1 MKNHSSGEQDLGYLQ
16 SRTIPDTASTDIITL
31 WQKICTIC
39 IYKIK
44 NKSGFL
50 PPWNICHS
58 WSHSEP
64 CTLNHLLFLWPFAS
78 CLPATW
84 QTAQQ
89 TESGSHR
96 VEAEISDMG
105 VRFVKIN
112 KIHTHLHTAALTCPY
127 QGKQPGPYASCGHGV
142 VGVWRLPGT
151 QLCPRSFAS

>member
-16 SRTIPDTASTDIITL
+16 SRTIPDIASIDIITL

-44 NKSGFL
+44 NKSGSL

-84 QTAQQ
+84 QTANWKWLPQ
-89 TESGSHR
+89 SS
-96 VEAEISDMG
+96 AEISDMG

-112 KIHTHLHTAALTCPY
+112 KIHICIQQRWHVLIKANSLAPTLPAAT
-127 QGKQPGPYASCGHGV
+127 GWWE
-142 VGVWRLPGT
+142 VWRLPGT